1 MANLG
6 DTNGRSRT
14 GEPVSFY
21 RSDGVIPPSN
31 DSDVVD
37 DAANDCAASA
47 PRGKRT
53 ARALTTTIS
62 EQANRLPQRVRWA
75 SRENQRDH
83 QRATVVALA
92 AVAALATTSSPT
104 EPSTLEKRQ
113 SYDWHEKQRTT
124 HDSGGVSL
132 LGLSGTIILTQSLI
146 TAYGSSEEG
155 CDADV
160 CPGRF

>member
-31 DSDVVD
+31 ESDVVVD
-37 DAANDCAASA
+37 DAANDCAPSP

-62 EQANRLPQRVRWA
+62 EQANRLRQSVRWA

-83 QRATVVALA
+83 QRATVA
-92 AVAALATTSSPT
+92 AVAAGGH
-104 EPSTLEKRQ
+104 
-113 SYDWHEKQRTT
+113 HER
-124 HDSGGVSL
+124 SN
-132 LGLSGTIILTQSLI
+132 
-146 TAYGSSEEG
+146 
-155 CDADV
+155 
-160 CPGRF
+160 